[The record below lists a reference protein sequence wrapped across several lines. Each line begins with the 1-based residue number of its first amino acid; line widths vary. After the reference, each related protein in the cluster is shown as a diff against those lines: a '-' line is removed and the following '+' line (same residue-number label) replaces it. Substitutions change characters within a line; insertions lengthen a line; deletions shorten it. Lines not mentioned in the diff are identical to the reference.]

1 MSVKM
6 DALSRVRVLKFG
18 GSSLARPSGLASV
31 VAVVEEARR
40 RGPTVVVVSAFG
52 DTTDALVDAARAASL
67 GKIEESR
74 AGVAA
79 ARDAVIDPV
88 VAVARARGVE
98 WDDVAARVS
107 AEQAPLLQLFDAIAA
122 LGDCSPATLDR
133 VLAFGELVSSSVIT
147 ELLLR
152 LGVPAQRLDARAVVV
167 TDGVHGDARA
177 LPGPTRERLERALAG
192 FLGGEVL
199 VVPGFVGATREG
211 ATTTLGRN
219 GSDYTAAI
227 LAAAL
232 GARSVTTYTDV
243 PGVMTAD
250 PSLVDDAYAVPR
262 LSYREAL
269 ELAGVGLR
277 MFHPRAIAPL
287 AEANIPLEIKS
298 TERPDAPGT
307 LVDAEGS
314 TDEARPT
321 CVASLE
327 GLTLFDLES
336 LGSEPVAPALLAAL
350 STAGVEPRF
359 VAVAPRGNGVAFAVR
374 AEDVERARTAAERVR
389 ALEREVGPLRATSP
403 VSLVT
408 LVAEAMGRTAN
419 VAGRFFGAL
428 GAAGI
433 VVRAASQGATSRAIA
448 CVVAD
453 ADTLHA
459 VRAVHA
465 AFNLAT
471 ERIDVLL
478 LGKGAVGGQ
487 LLAQL
492 AAQRDALRER
502 HDVDLRL
509 VGVADRR
516 ASVFEPSG
524 LDPRSVRARLE
535 AAPTREDSGE
545 LVEHLARAPVA
556 VLVDCTAADG
566 MEAVYDRAIAR
577 GVHVVTANKKPFAAP
592 APSRDALFVT
602 ARARHRALRY
612 ETTVGA
618 SLPVIATL
626 QDMVRTGD
634 RVLSIEG
641 SLSGTLGYLANEVSR
656 GVALSTAVREARE
669 RGYTEPHPGDD
680 LSGTDAARKALILAR
695 EIGLALELG
704 DVEVEPFVPAALLA
718 EADVG
723 AFLESLRAHDEVF
736 ARRVR
741 GLRDEGRVL
750 RYLATIQPG
759 DGATPPRVRVG
770 PVGVAADHPAA
781 RLRGTE
787 ALVAFT
793 TERYRESPLVVQGSG
808 AGGAVTAA
816 GVLADVLAIARAR
829 RGR

>member
-1 MSVKM
+1 MSVKT
-6 DALSRVRVLKFG
+6 DGVRGVQVLKFG
-18 GSSLARPSGLASV
+18 GSSLADASRLARV
-31 VAVVEEARR
+31 VAVIEEARR
-40 RGPTVVVVSAFG
+40 PGPAVVVVSAFG
-52 DTTDALVDAARAASL
+52 DTTDALLDAARAASRGNL
-67 GKIEESR
+67 EDSR
-74 AGVAA
+74 AHVAA
-79 ARDAVIDPV
+79 ARLAITGAVGE
-88 VAVARARGVE
+88 VARARGVA
-98 WDDVAARVS
+98 WDDLEELVR
-107 AEQAPLLQLFDAIAA
+107 AEYAPLVGLLEAIAVV
-122 LGDCSPATLDR
+122 GDCSPATLDR
-133 VLAFGELVSSSVIT
+133 VLAFGEVVSSFVIT
-147 ELLLR
+147 ELLQR
-152 LGVPAQRLDARAVVV
+152 AGIGARRLDAREVVV
-167 TDGVHGDARA
+167 TDGAHGDARIVLDA
-177 LPGPTRERLERALAG
+177 TRARLASALATWD
-192 FLGGEVL
+192 EEAL
-199 VVPGFVGATREG
+199 VVPGFVGATERG

-232 GARSVTTYTDV
+232 GARGVTTYTDV

-250 PSLVDDAYAVPR
+250 PELVEDAYAVPR

-287 AEANIPLEIKS
+287 AEAGIPLEIRA
-298 TERPDAPGT
+298 TERPREPGT

-327 GLTLFDLES
+327 GLALFDLEAS
-336 LGSEPVAPALLAAL
+336 VAEPVAPKVLAAL
-350 STAGVEPRF
+350 AAAGVEPRF
-359 VAVAPRGNGVAFAVR
+359 VAVAPRGNGIAFAVR
-374 AEDVERARTAAERVR
+374 ADDAEPARVAIERVR
-389 ALEREVGPLRATSP
+389 AREDGVGPARTLAP
-403 VSLVT
+403 VSVVT

-448 CVVAD
+448 CVVGG
-453 ADTLHA
+453 ADTVHA

-516 ASVFEPSG
+516 ASVVDRAG
-524 LDPRSVRARLE
+524 LDPRGARARLE
-535 AAPTREDSGE
+535 ASPTRAETRA
-545 LVEHLARAPVA
+545 LVEELARAPVA

-566 MEAVYDRAIAR
+566 MDAIYDDALAR

-592 APSRDALFVT
+592 TARRDELFAR

-634 RVLSIEG
+634 RVLAIEG

-656 GVALSTAVREARE
+656 GVALSTAVRDARE

-680 LSGTDAARKALILAR
+680 LSGMDAARKALILAR
-695 EIGLALELG
+695 EIGLALDLD

-718 EADVG
+718 EPDVG
-723 AFLESLRAHDEVF
+723 AFLDALRAHDEVF
-736 ARRVR
+736 ARRIR

-750 RYLATIQPG
+750 RYLASIEPG
-759 DGATPPRVRVG
+759 DGARAPRVRVG
-770 PVGVAADHPAA
+770 PLGVAADHPAA

-793 TERYRESPLVVQGSG
+793 TERYRDSPLVVQGSG

-816 GVLADVLAIARAR
+816 GVLADVLAIAHTR